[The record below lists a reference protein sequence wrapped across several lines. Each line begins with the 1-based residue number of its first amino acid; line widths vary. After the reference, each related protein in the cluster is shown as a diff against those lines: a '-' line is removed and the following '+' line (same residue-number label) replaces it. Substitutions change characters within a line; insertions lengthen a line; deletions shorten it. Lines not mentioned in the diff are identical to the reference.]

1 MYTNA
6 YKTSW
11 TPPCEMPVGVLGCPM
26 DTLNQHSGPH
36 LPSCDRE
43 LTEVPEFTFFFPV
56 YSEPLCSTLTLSGRS
71 ENKTESGSS

>member
-1 MYTNA
+1 MYTDA

-11 TPPCEMPVGVLGCPM
+11 PPPCEMPVGVLGCPM

-36 LPSCDRE
+36 LPPRE

-56 YSEPLCSTLTLSGRS
+56 YSEPPCSTLTLSGWS
-71 ENKTESGSS
+71 ENKTESGSP